1 MNIGIAEAILKTVN
15 EITTGKEIS
24 TRVSG
29 GVKKQ
34 LILYRLLVPCSEIR
48 AIYVGRGN

>member
-15 EITTGKEIS
+15 EITTGKKIP

-29 GVKKQ
+29 GVRTKTINIVQ
-34 LILYRLLVPCSEIR
+34 TV
-48 AIYVGRGN
+48 IYMFRN